1 MGDTV
6 SKVIGLFPTP
16 LMKTDRFLG
25 ADVIAR
31 FAGNARSLHTD
42 SNTATNLLSHT
53 QMIDPQEDIA
63 SRRLSEMVVPHL
75 VNFGEILF
83 AEKLQWSVKE
93 MWLNV
98 LETGGSQF
106 MHTHAN
112 SFISGVVY
120 ITKPHASTNTV
131 FRKSA
136 GGGEF
141 LFKNDVP
148 IGHYSSDS
156 WVVSDVEPGD
166 LVLFPSY
173 LLHGV
178 PPNQGGQRITVAFN
192 AIPHRLDS
200 LGYKIRFLP

>member
-1 MGDTV
+1 M

-16 LMKTDRFLG
+16 LMKTDKFLG
-25 ADVIAR
+25 ADLIAS
-31 FAGNARSLHTD
+31 FADNTRALHRD
-42 SNTATNLLSHT
+42 ANTATNLLSHT
-53 QMIDPQEDIA
+53 QMIDPQEDSA
-63 SRRLSEMVVPHL
+63 SRRLSEMVLPHL

-93 MWLNV
+93 MWSNV

-120 ITKPHASTNTV
+120 ITKPHPSTNTV
-131 FRKSA
+131 FRKPT

-148 IGHYSSDS
+148 LGHFSSDS
-156 WVVSDVEPGD
+156 WIVPDVEPGD

-178 PPNQGGQRITVAFN
+178 PPNEGDRRITVAFN
-192 AIPHRLDS
+192 AIPSQLDS
-200 LGYKIRFLP
+200 MGYRVRFLP

>member
-1 MGDTV
+1 V
-6 SKVIGLFPTP
+6 SKIVGLFPTP
-16 LMKTDRFLG
+16 LMKIDRFSGPDLIK
-25 ADVIAR
+25 A
-31 FAGNARSLHTD
+31 FTENAQSLRRNR
-42 SNTATNLLSHT
+42 NTATNLLSHT
-53 QMIDPQEDIA
+53 HMINPQEDGA
-63 SRRLSEMVVPHL
+63 SGRLSELVAPHL
-75 VNFGEILF
+75 VTFGEILF

-93 MWLNV
+93 VWLNL

-120 ITKPHASTNTV
+120 ITKPHPSANTV
-131 FRKSA
+131 FRKST

-148 IGHYSSDS
+148 IGHYSSDT
-156 WVVSDVEPGD
+156 WIVPDVEPGD

-178 PPNQGGQRITVAFN
+178 PPNEGDQRITVAFN
-192 AIPHRLDS
+192 AIPNQLDS